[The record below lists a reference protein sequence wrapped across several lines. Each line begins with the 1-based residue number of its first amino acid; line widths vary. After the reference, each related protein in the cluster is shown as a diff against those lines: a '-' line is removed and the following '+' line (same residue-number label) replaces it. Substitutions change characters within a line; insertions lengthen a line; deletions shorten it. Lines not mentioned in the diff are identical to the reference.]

1 MDLADL
7 TRDLEALQ
15 TEALASIAAAHDV
28 ATLEALVLDVLG
40 KKGRLTG
47 VLRGIGA
54 LPAEDRPRVGAIAN
68 TVRSAIESAMAE
80 RGSGLK
86 GSELASRLAAEA
98 VDVTTPGRPIR
109 RGTLHPVNETIA
121 EIAEIFG
128 QFGFVV
134 YEGPEIEDDVRNFQM
149 LNIPPDHPA
158 RDLWDT
164 LYVDVEGHLLR
175 THTSPGQI
183 RVMHQE
189 RPPIRALLPG
199 RCFRYE
205 AIDAS
210 HASEFFQVEGLMVD
224 EGTTMGDLKGLLDQF
239 AKAMYGADKRTR
251 FRPGYYPFT
260 EPSVAFDVECVV
272 KKSPRRRP
280 PTPAPPPL
288 PSCVRIRRPTSPPYR
303 HPPRTRRPTSP
314 PYRHPP
320 RTRRTRERHPPMHS
334 PRPSR
339 PSPSPTLRRTQTELR
354 SNQTEPRPN
363 RPSPAARPQ
372 PRPPTVPRPSRPRQ
386 TQTLS
391 SATCPRPKSTCV
403 HRRVPRQVT
412 ADRRALALP
421 RCGTSSAQADSAEAS
436 DDTGTS
442 ASADS
447 DPLPSDSAS
456 ALAGTLSSGEAAQ
469 SVDEPADALSLP
481 IGDKSSAEADSA
493 EASDD
498 AQCRRRRRRRRRRRC
513 RLTW

>member
-1 MDLADL
+1 VDLAEL
-7 TRDLEALQ
+7 TRDLEALRAD
-15 TEALASIAAAHDV
+15 ALAAVAAAPDV
-28 ATLEALVLDVLG
+28 ATLEALELDVLG
-40 KKGRLTG
+40 KKGRLTS

-54 LPAEDRPRVGAIAN
+54 LPAEDRPRVGAVAN
-68 TVRSAIESAMAE
+68 TVRVDIEAALAA
-80 RGSGLK
+80 RGLELR
-86 GSELASRLAAEA
+86 GSELATRLEAEE
-98 VDVTTPGRPIR
+98 VDVTTPGRPVR
-109 RGTLHPVNETIA
+109 RGALHPINETIA

-189 RPPIRALLPG
+189 PPPIRALLPG

-272 KKSPRRRP
+272 CGGSGC
-280 PTPAPPPL
+280 PACSRTGWMTILGAGMVHPVVLQYGGLDPERFQGFAFGMG
-288 PSCVRIRRPTSPPYR
+288 VERIANLR
-303 HPPRTRRPTSP
+303 HSVGD
-314 PYRHPP
+314 
-320 RTRRTRERHPPMHS
+320 
-334 PRPSR
+334 
-339 PSPSPTLRRTQTELR
+339 LRLYMENDLR
-354 SNQTEPRPN
+354 FLEQFR
-363 RPSPAARPQ
+363 
-372 PRPPTVPRPSRPRQ
+372 
-386 TQTLS
+386 
-391 SATCPRPKSTCV
+391 
-403 HRRVPRQVT
+403 
-412 ADRRALALP
+412 
-421 RCGTSSAQADSAEAS
+421 
-436 DDTGTS
+436 
-442 ASADS
+442 
-447 DPLPSDSAS
+447 
-456 ALAGTLSSGEAAQ
+456 
-469 SVDEPADALSLP
+469 
-481 IGDKSSAEADSA
+481 
-493 EASDD
+493 
-498 AQCRRRRRRRRRRRC
+498 
-513 RLTW
+513 